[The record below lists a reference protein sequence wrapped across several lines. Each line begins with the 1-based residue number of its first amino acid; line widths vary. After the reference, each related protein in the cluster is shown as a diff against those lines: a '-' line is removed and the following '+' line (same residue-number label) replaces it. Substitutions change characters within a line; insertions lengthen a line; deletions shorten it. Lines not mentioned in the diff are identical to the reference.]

1 MQATGSG
8 GSHPRRGAAGRWAVA
23 AVAGLVL
30 TAGALLL
37 LGPYLAPPPTVT
49 GSAATPTLQLIG
61 SRVFESGG
69 RKRLVV
75 AAEVTPEPDDPEAVA
90 WRALGMVRGG
100 LGPEVV
106 SVGVALQTRAG
117 PLATGSGFVFV
128 RDSSGGWRRATSRS
142 EIAEHL
148 AATGGR

>member
-1 MQATGSG
+1 VQAVSAG

-23 AVAGLVL
+23 TLAGLVV

-37 LGPYLAPPPTVT
+37 LGPHLEPPPTAT
-49 GSAATPTLQLIG
+49 GSAATPTLQLVG

-69 RKRLVV
+69 KKRL
-75 AAEVTPEPDDPEAVA
+75 AITGEVSPEPVDPEAVA
-90 WRALGMVRGG
+90 WRVLGMVRGG
-100 LGPEVV
+100 IGPEVV

-128 RDSSGGWRRATSRS
+128 RDSSGGWRRAASRG
-142 EIAEHL
+142 EVADHL